1 MIDFL
6 ARAIRAIESRRRLA
20 EMDDRMLSDI
30 GISRLDALA
39 EAGRR
44 PWDVTPARRPARP
57 ALRLVA
63 SGRPAP
69 GCVTA
74 R

>member
-1 MIDFL
+1 MFDFL
-6 ARAIRAIESRRRLA
+6 ARAARAFESRRHLA
-20 EMDDRMLSDI
+20 AMDDRMLSDI

-44 PWDVTPARRPARP
+44 PWDVMPVRRPARP

-63 SGRPAP
+63 TGCPGE
-69 GCVTA
+69 GCVSA